1 MMILTKKQLVIL
13 KVLFIKLSLGVGCF
27 FSLYACSQKELYAKG
42 IYQLDSTLIV
52 LSIQQR
58 AFRTIDSSEFKKAL
72 LKFETL
78 KTFITTNISDTLTKE
93 EATTLHQFY
102 TSGEFLF
109 QFDPHRKEAIVRLTE
124 LNGQLKSLIKNGE
137 EGRLPIATFNDDV
150 HYEVNAAKLL
160 DQVLNQSLLN
170 YRKELQNFKAILP
183 ALETLVKSRN
193 RGNLP
198 FIIQDTL
205 SM

>member
-1 MMILTKKQLVIL
+1 MK
-13 KVLFIKLSLGVGCF
+13 FIKKNSLALTSLLVKMGISIGCF
-27 FSLYACSQKELYAKG
+27 FYLSSCSQKELYAKG

-52 LSIQQR
+52 LNLQQR
-58 AFRTIDSSEFKKAL
+58 AYQAIDTVEFKKAI

-102 TSGEFLF
+102 TSGEFLVK
-109 QFDPHRKEAIVRLTE
+109 FDAHRKEALTRLTE
-124 LNGQLKSLIKNGE
+124 VNRQLKSLIKNGE
-137 EGRLPIATFNDDV
+137 ESALPLANFNDGV

-170 YRKELQNFKAILP
+170 YRKELQNFKTILP
-183 ALETLVKSRN
+183 TLEMLVKSRN

-198 FIIQDTL
+198 FVIQDTL